1 MSVDMV
7 DKIDIVTECVQC
19 ICYSA
24 AMIVTSIHVCDVVF
38 IEY

>member
-19 ICYSA
+19 IICYSA
-24 AMIVTSIHVCDVVF
+24 AMIVTSVCDVVF